1 MFPKTS
7 WLVRFVAKLLEFKP
21 ELTPAAAVMVAIEA
35 FDESSD
41 VDPAEAAEIYLD
53 ATAAKDFDT
62 VCKAE
67 SSRLDC
73 LSPVA

>member
-1 MFPKTS
+1 
-7 WLVRFVAKLLEFKP
+7 LEFKP
-21 ELTPAAAVMVAIEA
+21 ELTPAGRGHDGRRRSVRQVLDVEA
-35 FDESSD
+35 
-41 VDPAEAAEIYLD
+41 AEAAEIYVD
-53 ATAAKDFDT
+53 GTAAKDFDT